1 MFSSIYDAKEHADE
15 HYAKS
20 RHVQR
25 GHFKK
30 GECEPLE
37 VLKSLSGENIK
48 AEGQPLPTVEAAGDE
63 YRGNESED
71 EAEYSDDEE
80 DGDGEDPERESD
92 DEAEESKDGEPT
104 VEQGQAYKILLL
116 QAPLLIP
123 VLELPNLKACTTS
136 ASSAQ
141 GREESLTD

>member
-1 MFSSIYDAKEHADE
+1 MRARWPCQYAERFSCDKMFSSIYDAKEHADE

-20 RHVQR
+20 RAHNNRHVQR

-104 VEQGQAYKILLL
+104 VELAVAWLGSPSK
-116 QAPLLIP
+116 
-123 VLELPNLKACTTS
+123 N
-136 ASSAQ
+136 
-141 GREESLTD
+141 